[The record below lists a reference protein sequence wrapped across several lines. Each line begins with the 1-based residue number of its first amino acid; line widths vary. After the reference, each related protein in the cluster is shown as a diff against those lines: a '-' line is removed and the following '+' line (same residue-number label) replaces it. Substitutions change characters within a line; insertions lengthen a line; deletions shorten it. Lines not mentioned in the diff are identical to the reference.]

1 MSEEKKNENDTK
13 KLLEMSLD
21 DIAKMN
27 NEKRKRNKNQNKFSL
42 RKNYRNNNNIK
53 RQNKYNN
60 NNNNNNR
67 RIRGGN
73 HFKRKYNNNYK
84 SHYNKFDKFD
94 NTKKNKGYEKETRTK
109 IQITNR
115 QKEIKDDE
123 LNNFFSSVGK
133 IKSCVIQ
140 KDENNNSLG
149 IADIEYFNPESAK
162 EAIKNFDNA
171 EIEGTFMK
179 VQYKNE

>member
-27 NEKRKRNKNQNKFSL
+27 NEKRKRNKNQNKFPS
-42 RKNYRNNNNIK
+42 KNNYRNNNNNK
-53 RQNKYNN
+53 RQNKYK
-60 NNNNNNR
+60 NNNR

-84 SHYNKFDKFD
+84 SHYNKFDKFE
-94 NTKKNKGYEKETRTK
+94 NTKKNKSEKETRTK
-109 IQITNR
+109 IQITNL

-123 LNNFFSSVGK
+123 LNKFCSTVGK

-162 EAIKNFDNA
+162 EAVKNFDNA

-179 VQYKNE
+179 VQFKNE

>member
-42 RKNYRNNNNIK
+42 RKNYRNNNNTK
-53 RQNKYNN
+53 RQNKYN

-84 SHYNKFDKFD
+84 SNYNKFDKFD

-109 IQITNR
+109 IQITNL
-115 QKEIKDDE
+115 QKDIKDDE
-123 LNNFFSSVGK
+123 LNKFFSSVGK
-133 IKSCVIQ
+133 IKSCIIQ
-140 KDENNNSLG
+140 KDQNNNSLG